1 MRAGSS
7 AWLQTFHSEVMTIVN
22 LMMDFYDLLHW
33 KTSKVQMRICVLNYI
48 EILPVITVRYSK
60 AELIQAKHIPVLEC
74 SVGE

>member
-1 MRAGSS
+1 
-7 AWLQTFHSEVMTIVN
+7 MTIVN

-60 AELIQAKHIPVLEC
+60 AELIQAKHIPVFGS
-74 SVGE
+74 SVWGENAGVFW